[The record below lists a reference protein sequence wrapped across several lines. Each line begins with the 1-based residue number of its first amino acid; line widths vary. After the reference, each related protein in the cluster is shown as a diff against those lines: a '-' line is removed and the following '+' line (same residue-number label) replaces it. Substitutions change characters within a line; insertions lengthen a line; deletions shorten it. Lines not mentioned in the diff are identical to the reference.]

1 MFYLITNCG
10 SSDSNDDSV
19 ESNFEIELFYAETV
33 SIDEL
38 VEVTIVGNEGFR
50 EVKASLDDSF
60 DNSSGTLFF
69 EPETTHVR
77 YFTFDKLG
85 INTLYIKA
93 YNEVG
98 IASVKELNV
107 NVVRG
112 NAVKINAVEIVS
124 FSGIDDTWDEEF
136 AETDIN
142 RLADVVFLIQK
153 SQAFFSDGEYNFNR
167 DWFRSEVLENQG
179 NLTWDLSEEELYAGY
194 GFPLNFL
201 AADMDEEGQV
211 GDLMLGSYYNYI
223 GFSEIEGAQPETFTF
238 SFPDIDLEFII
249 TVEWPD

>member
-19 ESNFEIELFYAETV
+19 ESNFEIELFYTETV

-38 VEVTIVGNEGFR
+38 VELTIVGNEGFR

-93 YNEVG
+93 FNEGG

-112 NAVKINAVEIVS
+112 NSLKINAVEIVS
-124 FSGIDDTWDEEF
+124 FSNIDNTWDEEF

-142 RLADVVFLIQK
+142 RLADVFFIIRK
-153 SQAFFSDGEYNFNR
+153 SRAFFSDGEYNFTGN
-167 DWFRSEVLENQG
+167 WHRSHVIENQG
-179 NLTWDLSEEELYAGY
+179 DLTWDLSEEEMYVGS

-201 AADMDEEGQV
+201 TADMDEDGLV
-211 GDLMLGSYYNYI
+211 GDLMLGREYNYF
-223 GFSEIEGAQPETFTF
+223 GFNEFDGVQPETFTF
-238 SFPDIDLEFII
+238 NFPDIDLEFII

>member
-19 ESNFEIELFYAETV
+19 ESNFEIELFYTETV

-38 VEVTIVGNEGFR
+38 FELTIVGNEGFT

-93 YNEVG
+93 YNEGG

-112 NAVKINAVEIVS
+112 NSLKINAVEIVS
-124 FSGIDDTWDEEF
+124 FSNIDNTWDEEF

-142 RLADVVFLIQK
+142 RLADVFFIIRK
-153 SQAFFSDGEYNFNR
+153 SRAFFSDGAYNFNR

-179 NLTWDLSEEELYAGY
+179 DLTWDLSEEELYVGS

-201 AADMDEEGQV
+201 AADMDEEGLV
-211 GDLMLGSYYNYI
+211 GDLMLGRDYNYF
-223 GFSEIEGAQPETFTF
+223 GFNELDGVQPETFTF
-238 SFPDIDLEFII
+238 NFPDIDLEFII